1 MSNTDIQACLRAP
14 DGSTGVL
21 ARLALVAALGMALAA
36 CGGADEPTAAPSS
49 TQPAAAS
56 TTAAAGNDE
65 AAAAAAQAEGTLAAM
80 DADELR
86 AAARAA
92 YSENRL
98 YAPAGDNAVEYFL
111 ALRGK
116 SPGDA
121 SASSALTDLL
131 PMTVIATEQSLARE
145 DFEEGQRLIA
155 LLGRVDASHPALER
169 LRQSVETGQRD
180 MAARLAREQVSAEE
194 QARRQ
199 VELERQ
205 RAAEQ
210 QRQQEA
216 AARELAEQQSA
227 AEQEEAAAAALAAAA
242 QQREQEAAE
251 RRAAEQRAAEQRR
264 IEAQRRPTAADLRP
278 LSTPAPE
285 YPRTALRT
293 GQSGEVEVEITIGTD
308 GSVSAARVIRAD
320 PARVFDRAALSAVER
335 WRFQPLSEPVTAR
348 RTIAFSPD

>member
-1 MSNTDIQACLRAP
+1 MSNTDIQACPRAS
-14 DGSTGVL
+14 GSTGVL
-21 ARLALVAALGMALAA
+21 ARLTLVAALGVALAA
-36 CGGADEPTAAPSS
+36 CGGADEPTAAPS
-49 TQPAAAS
+49 TPPAPAAA
-56 TTAAAGNDE
+56 TAAQGSDE

-80 DADELR
+80 GADELR
-86 AAARAA
+86 TAARAA

-145 DFEEGQRLIA
+145 DFEEGERLIA

-169 LRQSVETGQRD
+169 LRHSVETGKRD
-180 MAARLAREQVSAEE
+180 MANRLAREQVSAEE

-199 VELERQ
+199 AELERQ

-227 AEQEEAAAAALAAAA
+227 AEQEEAAAAARAAAA
-242 QQREQEAAE
+242 QREQEAAE
-251 RRAAEQRAAEQRR
+251 RLAAEQRAAEQRR
-264 IEAQRRPTAADLRP
+264 AEAQRRPTAADLRP

-308 GSVSAARVIRAD
+308 GAVSAARVIRAD